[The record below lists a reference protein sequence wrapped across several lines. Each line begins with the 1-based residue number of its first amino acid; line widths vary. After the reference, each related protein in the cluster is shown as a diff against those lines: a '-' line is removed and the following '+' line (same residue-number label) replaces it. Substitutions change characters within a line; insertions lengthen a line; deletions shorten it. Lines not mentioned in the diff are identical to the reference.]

1 MRHFY
6 LESGSGAK
14 SRVSVQAVEKVKH
27 VIDEFIWVG
36 GGIRQKDEVKL
47 MVEAKVDMIVIGTVL
62 EENPKQLSD
71 LLQGLD

>member
-1 MRHFY
+1 MLHC
-6 LESGSGAK
+6 E
-14 SRVSVQAVEKVKH
+14 
-27 VIDEFIWVG
+27 WVG